1 MREGVLKGTSGW
13 NGEKRMFR
21 KVKKRHSSS
30 SSQSSEIST
39 KSKSVD
45 SSLGG
50 LSRSS
55 TVASLDTD
63 SAKSV
68 GQVSNNSEPCAEF
81 RVKYVGS
88 IERVKPEESKALHG
102 SLDLINYIDVAQ
114 QDGKLPF
121 VPSDEDF
128 IMVVS
133 KYGIKVTTLDQY
145 DVLHRHPLYLIVSM
159 VCYDDGLVAGKSL
172 LALKTK
178 DACEDQCSLWVYQCA
193 NLEHAQSICKVLS
206 TAFDS
211 VLTEKT
217 RVPAE

>member
-1 MREGVLKGTSGW
+1 MYISYKTSRREVYFLLSLQRFFCNPQCTIEATQTMQDKTASH
-13 NGEKRMFR
+13 NKR
-21 KVKKRHSSS
+21 
-30 SSQSSEIST
+30 QAT
-39 KSKSVD
+39 
-45 SSLGG
+45 G
-50 LSRSS
+50 
-55 TVASLDTD
+55 
-63 SAKSV
+63 
-68 GQVSNNSEPCAEF
+68 NSDPCAEF

-88 IERVKPEESKALHG
+88 IERVQPEENKPLQG
-102 SLDLINYIDVAQ
+102 PLDLINYIDVAQ

-133 KYGIKVTTLDQY
+133 KYGIKVTTSDLY

-178 DACEDQCSLWVYQCA
+178 DASDEQYSLWVYQCST
-193 NLEHAQSICKVLS
+193 LEHAQAICKILS

>member
-1 MREGVLKGTSGW
+1 
-13 NGEKRMFR
+13 MFR
-21 KVKKRHSSS
+21 KGKKRHSSS

-63 SAKSV
+63 SAKSF
-68 GQVSNNSEPCAEF
+68 GQGSGNSEACAEF

-88 IERVKPEESKALHG
+88 IEKLKPEDCDNLQG
-102 SLDLINYIDVAQ
+102 PLDLINYIDVAQ

-121 VPSDEDF
+121 MPPEEEF
-128 IMVVS
+128 TMVVS
-133 KYGIKVTTLDQY
+133 KYGIKVSTSDQY
-145 DVLHRHPLYLIVSM
+145 DVLHRHALYLIVSM
-159 VCYDDGLVAGKSL
+159 VCYDDGLLAGKSL

-178 DACEDQCSLWVYQCA
+178 DPCEDRYSLWVYQCHT
-193 NLEHAQSICKVLS
+193 LEQAQTICKVLS
-206 TAFDS
+206 TAFDA
-211 VLTEKT
+211 VLAEKS
-217 RVPAE
+217 RVPSE